1 MGSLKMSKKNPSHK
15 FVYIENTHTEEDQN
29 KIPTNSQ
36 NENNKIEF
44 ADLLEDFDITKLPEK
59 NQTVLK
65 KTIKTFT
72 KNKDKDKV
80 EIKFDDSETR
90 QIERN
95 QTYNGVVKDITK
107 YQTKVKINREA
118 DVLDF
123 TKNIQVPS
131 SSAKSLA
138 NNTKDMNDFEKD
150 INDIL
155 VKEKYET
162 DEQILKK
169 ENEEL
174 MKVNPEELK
183 KRYEEIKKI
192 RFLLFQ
198 KEQNSKRKAKIKSKL
213 YHKIKKKQ

>member
-1 MGSLKMSKKNPSHK
+1 MGIIKNKMSKNPSQK

-29 KIPTNSQ
+29 KIPANSQ
-36 NENNKIEF
+36 KDNNKIEF

-59 NQTVLK
+59 NQAVLK

-80 EIKFDDSETR
+80 EIKFDDTETK

-95 QTYNGVVKDITK
+95 QVYDSVVKEVTK

-118 DVLDF
+118 DVLYF
-123 TKNIQVPS
+123 TKNIQIPS
-131 SSAKSLA
+131 NSAKSLA

-150 INDIL
+150 INNIL

-162 DEQILKK
+162 DEQ
-169 ENEEL
+169 
-174 MKVNPEELK
+174 
-183 KRYEEIKKI
+183 
-192 RFLLFQ
+192 
-198 KEQNSKRKAKIKSKL
+198 
-213 YHKIKKKQ
+213 